1 MLGERVLEL
10 PGLGEA
16 TVTRVARVRR
26 GRAPLE
32 DASDATARRSRL
44 RGGARGRGRAR
55 LARSGPRHQARV
67 RRHDGVPQRDRGAEV
82 LAKRVGVLGVHPK
95 AQVHEPHRRATRRP
109 PTIGGGDA
117 KPLETQERRA
127 VRPARATA

>member
-10 PGLGEA
+10 PGLGEGDGDA
-16 TVTRVARVRR
+16 
-26 GRAPLE
+26 GRAGQ
-32 DASDATARRSRL
+32 ARA
-44 RGGARGRGRAR
+44 GAARGRLRRHRAGHVFGEGLEAEGER
-55 LARSGPRHQARV
+55 GARVPIPGHHARV

-117 KPLETQERRA
+117 KPLEAQERRA